1 MIARHSNGAGGTATT
16 PSRFAFLGE
25 KAGHMELSLF
35 IKGLIVGFVI
45 AAPVGPVNILCIHR
59 TLTVGRRSGLVSG
72 LGAALAD
79 TMFGIIAAL
88 GLTLIADFLIAQQVW
103 FRSIGG
109 VIIIVLGARA
119 LYYTPKPRHEIE
131 RRWHKRM
138 AGDFTSTF
146 ALTIT
151 NPITIFSF
159 AAILATA
166 NAVVPEDDY
175 SAAWALIG
183 GVFLGS
189 QLWWTTITFGSNL
202 FRHHLDENGLTWL
215 NRISGSL
222 IILCGAAAL
231 LSVVPAFRGIVDY

>member
-1 MIARHSNGAGGTATT
+1 MHV
-16 PSRFAFLGE
+16 
-25 KAGHMELSLF
+25 SLF

-79 TMFGIIAAL
+79 TVFGIIAAF
-88 GLTLIADFLIAQQVW
+88 GLTLIADFLIDQQVW
-103 FRSIGG
+103 LRSIGG
-109 VIIIVLGARA
+109 VVIIVLGARA
-119 LYYTPKPRHEIE
+119 LFYTPHAPGEVE
-131 RRWHKRM
+131 LRWHKRA

-175 SAAWALIG
+175 SAALALIG

-189 QLWWTTITFGSNL
+189 QMWWTVLTFGSSL
-202 FRHHLDENGLTWL
+202 FRHRLDEEAMLWL
-215 NRISGSL
+215 SRISGAL
-222 IILCGAAAL
+222 IIFCGVVAL
-231 LSVVPAFRGIVDY
+231 FSVIPPFTKFFEY